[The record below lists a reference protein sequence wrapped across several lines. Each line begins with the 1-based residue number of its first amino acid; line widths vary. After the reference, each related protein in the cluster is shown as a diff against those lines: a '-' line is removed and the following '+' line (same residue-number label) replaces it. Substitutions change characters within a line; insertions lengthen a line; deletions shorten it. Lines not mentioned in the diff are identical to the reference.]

1 MRFSQL
7 FEDDDLPAIVG
18 GLDTPKKTPTPN
30 SLTRNTT
37 PRIGSPGSNVGA
49 PRPGEPTVGAPGGNS
64 QPPRVGAPG
73 TGGVKDKLS
82 DIEQRMQQWDK
93 MSPEEKAKERLATNK
108 RYRAAM
114 QELRAPYLTKLANHP
129 MFNWIGT
136 AISVGSITKILWQWD
151 QYLTGYEKVEEFGK
165 TLAPCD
171 NSSWDPFDDP
181 YLDVDYENADQ
192 TFTVAQ
198 AGVLHPEDGTLTN
211 FGGNLNSFDPRN
223 YFDYLKYNPLWYVTQ
238 QGWVTRAGQKPSDPT
253 TRYTISRRL
262 ASWAFNLIVNALT
275 GTIIASKLIMRL
287 SRMAAVA
294 LAGSGVGM
302 PAAIIT
308 VLVGGGASWI
318 ISLAIDRF
326 MKRKEQWLRPLSNKV
341 GGFLASTI
349 STKAYVNQA
358 CQRRNMYLELGGVSQ
373 GIEVD
378 DNDPSLELL
387 NLVPE
392 AADPDSQQR
401 PNQMQ
406 QLAEI
411 IDDEYAE
418 LFNQVCEAVL
428 DDMRKAVA
436 SDPEKSQQLEDAM
449 SKAER
454 KAQRM
459 IGDPA

>member
-30 SLTRNTT
+30 SLTRQTT
-37 PRIGSPGSNVGA
+37 PRIGSLGSNVEA
-49 PRPGEPTVGAPGGNS
+49 PRRGEPTVRAPGGNS
-64 QPPRVGAPG
+64 QPSRVGPPG
-73 TGGVKDKLS
+73 TGTGDKIDIKAQQMKAWESLS
-82 DIEQRMQQWDK
+82 A
-93 MSPEEKAKERLATNK
+93 EEKAKQRLAANK
-108 RYRAAM
+108 KYRATM
-114 QELRAPYLTKLANHP
+114 QQIRAPYLTELANHP

-223 YFDYLKYNPLWYVTQ
+223 FDDYLQYNPLWYVIQ

-378 DNDPSLELL
+378 DDDPSLELL
-387 NLVPE
+387 DLVPE

-436 SDPEKSQQLEDAM
+436 GDPEKSQQLEDAI
-449 SKAER
+449 SKSER